1 MLNEI
6 IILRADG
13 KLKKMLEEQAKKMKI
28 SSSALARGTLAIC
41 LIPKPD
47 PNMLEQVM
55 ARAEKER
62 NEELYTT
69 A

>member
-13 KLKKMLEEQAKKMKI
+13 KLKKMLEEQAKKMNI
-28 SSSALARGTLAIC
+28 SSSALARNTLAIC
-41 LIPKPD
+41 LIPKHD

-62 NEELYTT
+62 NEELYAT